1 MLEPKQEFV
10 NIVAWPEQVA
20 KFEHY
25 VNPENPC
32 RVSISVEK
40 EPLNVNV
47 SSSSEESLSINMN
60 MNVLVKEDL
69 PVCFK
74 LCEPICARS
83 EYTVSFDI
91 FDKPFASLT
100 IQGQTTISSSRDE
113 YRTQGKHGKHYL

>member
-1 MLEPKQEFV
+1 MAEPKQEFV
-10 NIVAWPEQVA
+10 NIVSWPEQVA
-20 KFEHY
+20 KLEHT

-32 RVSISVEK
+32 RVSIFVEK

-47 SSSSEESLSINMN
+47 SSSSEESLNVNMN

-74 LCEPICARS
+74 FCEPIWARS

-91 FDKPFASLT
+91 FDKPFASLM
-100 IQGQTTISSSRDE
+100 IRGQTTISNCRDE
-113 YRTQGKHGKHYL
+113 YNAQGKHGKHYL